1 MSLAQLQKLLPL
13 PDEDLK
19 QVLEY
24 ANTLSK
30 PAAAEHFNN
39 LLGESPGSI
48 EFISSFNS
56 RRQDPTSRST
66 PQTQIQTQSSAQ
78 ASAQASS
85 STGVPKSTRGPKKKK
100 ATIHTPAPRQVQN
113 TYAGQGTAY
122 KKKDEEDYVSRK
134 STPTPS
140 TSKPPSTTSTNA
152 FALASKPSAIQA
164 PIQAPIPRPP
174 PSAAGTL
181 ISDFNNKPKPKS
193 HTSSRVSSQNPSRN
207 ASPAPKTKI
216 TITGGN
222 AMHGASTALSDLD
235 AAIRTLEIST
245 NATLSTDPS
254 KRKCNCI
261 ATRHPLLA
269 AAPNCLNCG
278 KVICVKEGF
287 GPCTFC
293 GSAIL
298 GKDDMQS
305 MIRSLKEERG
315 REKMRLDAST
325 HRRAEVS
332 RTPAPFSQ
340 PRDTD
345 MMTPAEQKA
354 KEHRDRLLGFQAQNA
369 QRTTVRDEAADFDT
383 SLAASVAAGGGGGSG
398 MGGLWASPAERA
410 RELKRQ
416 QKVLAE
422 QQWNA
427 QPEYEKRRQVV
438 SVDLVG
444 GKIVKRMAKIEMPR
458 FESEGE
464 EEEGEQ
470 VDLGALRRGGE
481 NGNGGTF
488 SRNPLL
494 GGLIKP
500 IWSAGKGKGKEV
512 EMEMGVRVGDEE
524 EEYSHSRKK
533 KTWRRVQ
540 DDMDDNE
547 DIILDGGAFGGG
559 GGEGKGKENN

>member
-1 MSLAQLQKLLPL
+1 
-13 PDEDLK
+13 
-19 QVLEY
+19 
-24 ANTLSK
+24 
-30 PAAAEHFNN
+30 
-39 LLGESPGSI
+39 
-48 EFISSFNS
+48 
-56 RRQDPTSRST
+56 
-66 PQTQIQTQSSAQ
+66 
-78 ASAQASS
+78 
-85 STGVPKSTRGPKKKK
+85 
-100 ATIHTPAPRQVQN
+100 
-113 TYAGQGTAY
+113 
-122 KKKDEEDYVSRK
+122 
-134 STPTPS
+134 
-140 TSKPPSTTSTNA
+140 
-152 FALASKPSAIQA
+152 
-164 PIQAPIPRPP
+164 
-174 PSAAGTL
+174 
-181 ISDFNNKPKPKS
+181 
-193 HTSSRVSSQNPSRN
+193 
-207 ASPAPKTKI
+207 
-216 TITGGN
+216 
-222 AMHGASTALSDLD
+222 
-235 AAIRTLEIST
+235 
-245 NATLSTDPS
+245 
-254 KRKCNCI
+254 
-261 ATRHPLLA
+261 
-269 AAPNCLNCG
+269 
-278 KVICVKEGF
+278 
-287 GPCTFC
+287 
-293 GSAIL
+293 
-298 GKDDMQS
+298 MQS